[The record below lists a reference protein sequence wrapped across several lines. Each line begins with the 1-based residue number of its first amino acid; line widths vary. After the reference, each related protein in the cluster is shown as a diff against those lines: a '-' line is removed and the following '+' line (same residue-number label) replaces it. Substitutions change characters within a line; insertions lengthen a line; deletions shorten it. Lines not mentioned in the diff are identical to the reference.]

1 MATTKKAVPMC
12 VVRIGYREYL
22 LPASG
27 GMKLVELMTNAVECE
42 QTGYSPPQFV
52 IGEQPEVQLK
62 MVKPQHI
69 RQREPGN
76 SRDDDL
82 TLENKPSPVLRLR

>member
-1 MATTKKAVPMC
+1 MATAKKAVPMC
-12 VVRIGYREYL
+12 VVRIGYQDYL

-27 GMKLVELMTNAVECE
+27 GMKLVELMTTAVECE
-42 QTGYSPPQFV
+42 QTGYQPPKFV
-52 IGEQPEVQLK
+52 IGEQPEVRLQ
-62 MVKPQHI
+62 MVKQQHVH
-69 RQREPGN
+69 QREPGN